1 MSVFSMTINNA
12 PMNVEPI
19 PGESLRFYVES
30 ESEPGTKHLVD
41 LTENRGSGK
50 CSCQSFQF
58 QCELNLKEGKAPFS
72 RGEPIVNLRGLISW
86 PDATVCKHISAVHAL
101 LLKKLLSQASSR
113 AAGKASSAKSLA
125 SPRSRTTT
133 APATAEPF

>member
-1 MSVFSMTINNA
+1 
-12 PMNVEPI
+12 MNVEPI

-50 CSCQSFQF
+50 CSCQAFQF
-58 QCELNLKEGKAPFS
+58 QCEQNIKLGKPMFS

-86 PDATVCKHISAVHAL
+86 PDATCCKHIYQVQIL
-101 LLKKLLSQASSR
+101 LLTKLLSQASSR
-113 AAGKASSAKSLA
+113 AAGKASLGKSSH

-133 APATAEPF
+133 ESATAEPF